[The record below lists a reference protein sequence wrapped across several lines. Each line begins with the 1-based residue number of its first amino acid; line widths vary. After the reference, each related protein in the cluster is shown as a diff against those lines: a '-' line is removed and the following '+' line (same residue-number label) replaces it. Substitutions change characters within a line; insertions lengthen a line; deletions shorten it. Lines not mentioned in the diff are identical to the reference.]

1 MRIRAL
7 SRYHHEDPYVFYHG
21 RQEYRVAYVPGDSD
35 TGMFGR

>member
-1 MRIRAL
+1 
-7 SRYHHEDPYVFYHG
+7 VFYHG